1 MSPLVTDLEE
11 ATRERARPMAPD
23 DRRAAMIQ
31 AVIPLLKQHGRDV
44 STRQIAEACGVAE
57 GTVFRAFKDK
67 ESLITAAIE
76 AYFDPLPLRAA
87 IAGIAL
93 DLPVEQKLG
102 AVLRLL
108 RERFAGVIGLMSALR
123 MTDAPPPVVRHGGDQ
138 WIDRLHDLLA
148 PNLDELGVSVDLVA
162 YHLRLVAFASSI
174 PPFNI
179 PHRFSDEELL
189 ALVAHGVLKPEG
201 SRRCSGASSSD
212 S

>member
-1 MSPLVTDLEE
+1 MTDLQE

-67 ESLITAAIE
+67 ESLISAAIE
-76 AYFDPLPLRAA
+76 TYFDPLPLCAA
-87 IAGIAL
+87 IAGIAA

-102 AVLRLL
+102 AVLHLL
-108 RERFAGVIGLMSALR
+108 RERFTGVIGLMSALR
-123 MTDAPPPVVRHGGDQ
+123 MTDGPPPGVRNAGEP

-148 PNLDELGVSVDLVA
+148 PNLDELGVPVELVA

-174 PPFNI
+174 PPFNV
-179 PHRFSDEELL
+179 PHHFSDDELL
-189 ALVAHGVLKPEG
+189 ALVAHGVLERRG
-201 SRRCSGASSSD
+201 SGS
-212 S
+212 

>member
-1 MSPLVTDLEE
+1 MTDLQE

-67 ESLITAAIE
+67 ESLISAAIE
-76 AYFDPLPLRAA
+76 TYFDPLPLRTA
-87 IAGIAL
+87 IAGIAA

-123 MTDAPPPVVRHGGDQ
+123 MTDAPPPPAIRAAGDR
-138 WIDRLHDLLA
+138 WMDLLHDLLA
-148 PNLDELGVSVDLVA
+148 PNLDELGVPVELVA

-174 PPFNI
+174 PPFNV
-179 PHRFSDEELL
+179 PHRFSDDELL
-189 ALVAHGVLKPEG
+189 ALVGHGVLKPQG
-201 SRRCSGASSSD
+201 S
-212 S
+212 

>member
-1 MSPLVTDLEE
+1 MTDA

-31 AVIPLLKQHGRDV
+31 AVIPLLKEHGRDV

-76 AYFDPLPLRAA
+76 AYFDPLPFRTA
-87 IAGIAL
+87 IGSI
-93 DLPVEQKLG
+93 DPELPVEQKLR
-102 AVLRLL
+102 AVLTLL
-108 RERFAGVIGLMSALR
+108 RERFAGVIGFMSALR
-123 MTDAPPPVVRHGGDQ
+123 MTDGPPPAVRTAGDQ
-138 WIDRLHDLLA
+138 WIDRLKDLLR
-148 PNLDELGVSVDLVA
+148 PDLDALAVPVELVA

-174 PPFNI
+174 PPFNV
-179 PHRFSDEELL
+179 PHTFSDEELL
-189 ALVAHGVLKPEG
+189 QLVAHGVLKPEG
-201 SRRCSGASSSD
+201 SCPCSGASSSD

>member
-1 MSPLVTDLEE
+1 VTDVQEG
-11 ATRERARPMAPD
+11 TRERARPMAPD

-76 AYFDPLPLRAA
+76 AYFDPLPFRTA
-87 IAGIAL
+87 IAGIDQ
-93 DLPVEQKLG
+93 DLPVEEKLR

-108 RERFAGVIGLMSALR
+108 RERFTGVIGFMSALR
-123 MTDAPPPVVRHGGDQ
+123 MTDGPPPVVRTAGDE
-138 WIDRLHDLLA
+138 WIGRLQELLA
-148 PNLDELGVSVDLVA
+148 PNLDELGVPVELAA

-174 PPFNI
+174 PPFNV
-179 PHRFSDEELL
+179 PHRFSDDELL
-189 ALVAHGVLKPEG
+189 ALVAHGVLKHEG
-201 SRRCSGASSSD
+201 SGPCSGASSSD

>member
-1 MSPLVTDLEE
+1 
-11 ATRERARPMAPD
+11 MAPD

-31 AVIPLLKQHGRDV
+31 AVIPLLKEHGRDV

-76 AYFDPLPLRAA
+76 AYFDPLPFGTAIAA
-87 IAGIAL
+87 IDP
-93 DLPVEQKLG
+93 DLPVEAKLR

-108 RERFAGVIGLMSALR
+108 RERFTGVIGFMSAMR
-123 MTDAPPPVVRHGGDQ
+123 MTDGPPPIVRTAGEA
-138 WIDRLHDLLA
+138 WIDRLKALLEPDLGSL
-148 PNLDELGVSVDLVA
+148 SVPVELVA

-179 PHRFSDEELL
+179 PHEFSDEELL
-189 ALVAHGVLKPEG
+189 HLVAHGVVRPEG
-201 SRRCSGASSSD
+201 SGRCSGASSSD

>member
-1 MSPLVTDLEE
+1 
-11 ATRERARPMAPD
+11 MAPD
-23 DRRAAMIQ
+23 DRRAAMVQ

-76 AYFDPLPLRAA
+76 AYFDPLPFRTAIAA
-87 IAGIAL
+87 IDP
-93 DLPVEQKLG
+93 DLSIEQKLG

-108 RERFAGVIGLMSALR
+108 RERFTGVIGFMSALR
-123 MTDAPPPVVRHGGDQ
+123 MADGPPPAVRTSGDE
-138 WIDRLHDLLA
+138 WIGRLQELLA
-148 PNLDELGVSVDLVA
+148 PHLDELAVPVDLVA

-189 ALVAHGVLKPEG
+189 ALVAHGVLKPDG
-201 SRRCSGASSSD
+201 SR
-212 S
+212 